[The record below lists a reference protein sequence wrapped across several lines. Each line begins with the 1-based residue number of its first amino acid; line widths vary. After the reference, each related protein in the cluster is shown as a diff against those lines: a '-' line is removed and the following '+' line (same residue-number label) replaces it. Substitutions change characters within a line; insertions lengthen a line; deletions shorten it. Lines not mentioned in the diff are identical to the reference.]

1 MAERIDLPHVVPPGA
16 VAPIPGSRE
25 REPRRERER
34 RRREDKVEVHGL
46 EEGGAGGEGDSR
58 RDAQGGSPDGQV
70 GPPSVDLTA

>member
-34 RRREDKVEVHGL
+34 KRREDKVEVRGL
-46 EEGGAGGEGDSR
+46 EEGGEGESR
-58 RDAQGGSPDGQV
+58 RGAQDDSPDGQV
-70 GPPSVDLTA
+70 PPPSVDLTA